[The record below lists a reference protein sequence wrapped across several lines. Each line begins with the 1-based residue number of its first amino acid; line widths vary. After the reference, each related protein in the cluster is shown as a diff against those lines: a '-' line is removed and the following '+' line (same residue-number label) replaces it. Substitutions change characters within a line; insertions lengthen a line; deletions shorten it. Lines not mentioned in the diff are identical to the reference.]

1 MSQDVKDREDHED
14 REGQSKHIERE
25 FETGMDEVFK
35 TVAGMTAA
43 NVKRTYDEFQHESL
57 ESVRRNRT
65 YVDEVLADSRNHSNN
80 LNNVALQCLQNAV
93 ENANFKSKNCLDT
106 ANLVNKQAA
115 AHRDIAIDREWNIDE
130 VAALAS
136 TLIRDLSGTNV
147 SKEGIEAAV
156 AAAVAK
162 AVSTPTPK

>member
-1 MSQDVKDREDHED
+1 MSQDVKDRED

-43 NVKRTYDEFQHESL
+43 NVKRTYDEFQQESL
-57 ESVRRNRT
+57 ESIRRNRT
-65 YVDEVLADSRNHSNN
+65 YVDEVLHDARNHSNN

-93 ENANFKSKNCLDT
+93 ESANFKAKNCLDT

-115 AHRDIAIDREWNIDE
+115 AHRDIAIDREWNLDE
-130 VAALAS
+130 VAALAA
-136 TLIRDLSGTNV
+136 TMIRDISGTNV
-147 SKEGIEAAV
+147 MKEAVEAAV

-162 AVSTPTPK
+162 SVNPPPK

>member
-1 MSQDVKDREDHED
+1 MSEDVKD

-80 LNNVALQCLQNAV
+80 LNNVALQCLQHAV
-93 ENANFKSKNCLDT
+93 ENANFKAKNCFGYG
-106 ANLVNKQAA
+106 
-115 AHRDIAIDREWNIDE
+115 EFGE
-130 VAALAS
+130 
-136 TLIRDLSGTNV
+136 
-147 SKEGIEAAV
+147 
-156 AAAVAK
+156 
-162 AVSTPTPK
+162 

>member
-1 MSQDVKDREDHED
+1 MSEDVKDREE

-43 NVKRTYDEFQHESL
+43 NVKRTYDEFQQESL
-57 ESVRRNRT
+57 ESIRRNRT
-65 YVDEVLADSRNHSNN
+65 YVDGVLNDAKNHSNN
-80 LNNVALQCLQNAV
+80 LNNIAVQALQNAV
-93 ENANFKSKNCLDT
+93 ENANFKAKNCLDT

-115 AHRDIAIDREWNIDE
+115 AHRDIAIDREWNLDE

-136 TLIRDLSGTNV
+136 TLIRDLSGANV
-147 SKEGIEAAV
+147 SKEAIEAAV

-162 AVSTPTPK
+162 TMQTK